1 MARIR
6 TIKPEF
12 WRDEDLSKISAEA
25 ALLAIGLLNHA
36 DDEGFFSANT
46 KLIEADVF
54 PLRELSGS
62 VTGMVEELRSIGY
75 IKVFSG
81 SDGKRYGQVVNFEKH
96 QVINKKS
103 PSKIKDLCESDDD
116 SGSPTVVLPT
126 GKERKGKEQ
135 GTGSEE
141 KPRKRSPS
149 LDAEG
154 AKSKTLT
161 AYIAECKASAVK
173 PIPDAHHIRT
183 WAAEAGITAD
193 MLQIAWVQFRERY
206 TEGEKGKG
214 KRYKDWPGHFANA
227 VKANWFKLWFF
238 SDKGMQWSSVG
249 MTHKNALDS
258 RMAQRETEHA

>member
-12 WRDEDLSKISAEA
+12 WRDEDLSRISAEA

-103 PSKIKDLCESDDD
+103 PSKIKDLCDSEDD
-116 SGSPTVVLPT
+116 SSSPTVVLPT
-126 GKERKGKEQ
+126 GKERKGKEH

-141 KPRKRSPS
+141 KPRKRSHSPDS
-149 LDAEG
+149 D
-154 AKSKTLT
+154 SKTLKT
-161 AYIAECKASAVK
+161 YLADCKAAGAK
-173 PIPDAHHIRT
+173 PIPDDHHVRT
-183 WAAEAGITAD
+183 WAADAGITAD

-206 TEGEKGKG
+206 TEAEKGKG

-227 VKANWFKLWFF
+227 VKANWFKLWF
-238 SDKGMQWSSVG
+238 SGDKGMQWTSVG
-249 MTHKNALDS
+249 MTHKNVLDS
-258 RMAQRETEHA
+258 RLAQKETEHA